1 MHQRGKHPVA
11 MDVPANMSMNP
22 LILLLQRCW
31 LRLYVKKIPV
41 IYGNWAKPQTQ
52 HAEFCSLKMQ

>member
-1 MHQRGKHPVA
+1 